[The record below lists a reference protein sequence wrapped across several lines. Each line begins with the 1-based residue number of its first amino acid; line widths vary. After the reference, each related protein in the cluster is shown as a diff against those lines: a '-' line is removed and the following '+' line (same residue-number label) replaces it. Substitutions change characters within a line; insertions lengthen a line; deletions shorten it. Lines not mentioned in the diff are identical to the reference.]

1 MDKTHELHTRDCT
14 SFTRLRCRQLKMAL
28 KLNVTVPKNCDTEQT
43 KTKTELQAA
52 LQPSL
57 PPPGGLRDNE
67 LCRRKVDHFLPG
79 EITMVTDDE
88 YITWCGAGDVQSFDL
103 KSAAELNK
111 STE

>member
-1 MDKTHELHTRDCT
+1 
-14 SFTRLRCRQLKMAL
+14 MAL

-43 KTKTELQAA
+43 KTRAASGSAA
-52 LQPSL
+52 LPPS
-57 PPPGGLRDNE
+57 PGGLRDNE

-79 EITMVTDDE
+79 EITIVTDDE
-88 YITWCGAGDVQSFDL
+88 YITWCGSGDVQSFDL